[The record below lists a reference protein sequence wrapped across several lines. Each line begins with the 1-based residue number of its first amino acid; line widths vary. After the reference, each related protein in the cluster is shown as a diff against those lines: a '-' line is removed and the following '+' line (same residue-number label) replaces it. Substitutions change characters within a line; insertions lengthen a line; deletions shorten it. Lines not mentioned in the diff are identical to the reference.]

1 MNHPIF
7 KVTSL
12 QILPCDLSLIIS
24 TSEQVKWQSAR
35 DSSSWTLK
43 ILLNSI
49 VPLIL
54 TEEDGGW
61 VVGAFEC
68 CRKNFWSI
76 FLLWDKFNS
85 MVSQQLVLP
94 DLFNTKLY
102 LVEDCHMLYKC
113 MFWRLLA
120 CAINYNDYKV
130 FFSEQVDIY
139 IVDTEILFC
148 SSHVADICNVTN
160 TIQWNADSIIVKS
173 DDFFF
178 DKSSVVLYWEPFF
191 RHIIVPCMH
200 DTLSL
205 HN

>member
-1 MNHPIF
+1 
-7 KVTSL
+7 
-12 QILPCDLSLIIS
+12 
-24 TSEQVKWQSAR
+24 
-35 DSSSWTLK
+35 
-43 ILLNSI
+43 
-49 VPLIL
+49 
-54 TEEDGGW
+54 
-61 VVGAFEC
+61 
-68 CRKNFWSI
+68 
-76 FLLWDKFNS
+76 
-85 MVSQQLVLP
+85 
-94 DLFNTKLY
+94 
-102 LVEDCHMLYKC
+102 

-139 IVDTEILFC
+139 IGDTEILFC